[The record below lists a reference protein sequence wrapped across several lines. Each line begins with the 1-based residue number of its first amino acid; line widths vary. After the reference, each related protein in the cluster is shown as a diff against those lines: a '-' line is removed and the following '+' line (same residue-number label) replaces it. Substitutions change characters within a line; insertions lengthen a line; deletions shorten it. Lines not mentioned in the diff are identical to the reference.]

1 MNPNNG
7 NFNIGGK
14 GIVAVLVLAVLGG
27 GFVAFNMMQNN
38 NNPQITNENTSGG
51 GNVNFSPN
59 INPNIGNQNQQQ
71 QTGSSGS
78 QSANGVSPTPDSD
91 QSGKA
96 SSGTPIIDVQAN
108 QPVEWSFKFPV
119 YRKEKDKC
127 TFAGK
132 ESVSIIQDKGSFQ
145 QKSSITNGY
154 GSTQIT
160 GTVRASGKA
169 DLSLKG
175 NEFILSFEST
185 EVKGGAG
192 SSETIITGKATAPNC
207 PEEKF
212 ELSKGS

>member
-27 GFVAFNMMQNN
+27 GFVAFNMIQNN
-38 NNPQITNENTSGG
+38 NNPQITNENTSSGG
-51 GNVNFSPN
+51 SVGDINVNPN
-59 INPNIGNQNQQQ
+59 INPTIGNQTQQQ

-78 QSANGVSPTPDSD
+78 QSANGVSPDSD
-91 QSGKA
+91 RSGKA
-96 SSGTPIIDVQAN
+96 SSETPIVDVQTN
-108 QPVEWSFKFPV
+108 KPVEWSFKFPV
-119 YRKEKDKC
+119 YRKENDKC
-127 TFAGK
+127 TLAGK
-132 ESVSIIQDKGSFQ
+132 ESATVIQDKGSLRQ
-145 QKSSITNGY
+145 GSETNGY
-154 GSTQIT
+154 GFTQIT
-160 GTVRASGKA
+160 GTVKASGKA

-185 EVKGGAG
+185 EVKGGSG

-207 PEEKF
+207 PEDKF